1 MKRLE
6 GERSMDGVT
15 PVLIGAGQFTYRG
28 EPGASPSPLALLKIA
43 ADRAAADAGVGP
55 AGLAQIDAL
64 AVAGFTID
72 APASRRT
79 MIPHASNP
87 PASLAKALGA
97 TPGWSVYSHMGGN
110 TPQQL
115 INVLAERIAK
125 GETELGLAIGC
136 EFLGSAM
143 KRLTKGLGF
152 DDWQEDQDLDPPER
166 IGDPRS
172 GVSPME
178 ARHGLD
184 RPINIYPMFENALR
198 ARDGR
203 SIPEHQARL
212 GRLFAPFT
220 KVAAANPE
228 AWFAQERTAQELITV
243 SDRNRMIGFPYPK
256 LLNAIMEVDQSA
268 GVIVA
273 SERKAREL
281 GVPEDRWVY
290 LHGCADAAD
299 LWFPL
304 DRQNYHSSPA
314 MRLTG
319 QRALA
324 MADITLD
331 DVGFIDL
338 YSCFPVAVEIGA
350 QELGLALDDP
360 RGLTVTGG
368 LPYAGGPGNNYAM
381 HAIAVMMQKLRKTSG
396 AYGLVTANGWYLTK
410 QSTGI
415 YSTKRP
421 STPFEREDPAVLQRQ
436 IDELA
441 HPVVTETPQGAARI
455 ETYTVVHRR
464 EGPFMGIVIG
474 RDGDNRRFVSLTP
487 NDPATLASL
496 EAGEQVGRTGQVA
509 SGKDGHTNLFT
520 PD

>member
-1 MKRLE
+1 
-6 GERSMDGVT
+6 MDGVT
-15 PVLIGAGQFTYRG
+15 PVLIGVGQFTHRG
-28 EPGASPSPLALLKIA
+28 DPAASPSPTQLLKFA
-43 ADRAAADAGVGP
+43 AERAAADAGIGA
-55 AGLAQIDAL
+55 AGLAAIDSL

-72 APASRRT
+72 APGSTRT
-79 MIPHASNP
+79 MIPHSANP
-87 PASLAKALGA
+87 PASLAREVGA
-97 TPGWSVYSHMGGN
+97 SPSWAVYSHMGGN

-115 INVLAERIAK
+115 VNLIAERIAR
-125 GETELGLAIGC
+125 GETELALAVGA

-152 DDWQEDQDLDPPER
+152 DDWHEDQDLPEPQR
-166 IGDPRS
+166 VGDPRS
-172 GVSPME
+172 GVSPYE
-178 ARHGLD
+178 ARHGLN

-198 ARDGR
+198 ARDHR
-203 SIPEHQARL
+203 SIADHQARL

-220 KVAAANPE
+220 KVAASNPE
-228 AWFAQERTAQELITV
+228 AWFPVERTPDELITV
-243 SDRNRMIGFPYPK
+243 SDKNRMVGFPYPK

-268 GVIVA
+268 GVLIA
-273 SERKAREL
+273 SEAKAREL

-304 DRQNYHSSPA
+304 DRQNFHSSPA

-319 QRALA
+319 RRALE
-324 MADITLD
+324 MAGVGLGDIS
-331 DVGFIDL
+331 FIDL
-338 YSCFPVAVEIGA
+338 YSCFPVAVEVGA
-350 QELGLALDDP
+350 EELGLALDDP

-381 HAIAVMMQKLRKTSG
+381 HSIAVMAQKLRAKPG

-410 QSTGI
+410 QSTGV
-415 YSTKRP
+415 YSARRP
-421 STPFEREDPAVLQRQ
+421 DRPFERQDPAVLQRQ
-436 IDELA
+436 IDALP
-441 HPVVTETPQGAARI
+441 HPPVTETPQGAARI

-474 RDGDNRRFVSLTP
+474 RDADDRRFVAHTP
-487 NDPATLASL
+487 NDPETLAGL
-496 EAGEQVGRTGQVA
+496 EQGEQVGRTGRVA
-509 SGKDGHTNLFT
+509 AGPNDTNLFT

>member
-1 MKRLE
+1 MI
-6 GERSMDGVT
+6 DGRT
-15 PVLIGAGQFTYRG
+15 PILIGAGQFTYRG
-28 EPGASPSPLALLKIA
+28 DPGASPAPTALLKIA
-43 ADRAAADAGVGP
+43 AERAAADAGIGA
-55 AGLAQIDAL
+55 AGLAALDAV

-72 APASRRT
+72 APGSTRG
-79 MIPHASNP
+79 MIPHSINP
-87 PASLAKALGA
+87 PASLSAQIGA
-97 TPGWSVYSHMGGN
+97 HPRWAVYSHMGGN
-110 TPQQL
+110 TSQQL
-115 INVLAERIAK
+115 VNVLSERIAR
-125 GETELGLAIGC
+125 GETDLALAVGA

-152 DDWQEDQDLDPPER
+152 ADWHEDEDLPEPER
-166 IGDPRS
+166 IGDPRP
-172 GVSPME
+172 GVTAYE
-178 ARHGLD
+178 ARHGLN

-203 SIPEHQARL
+203 SVADHQARL

-220 KVAAANPE
+220 AVAARNPE
-228 AWFAQERTAQELITV
+228 AWFPIERTAEELVTV
-243 SDRNRMIGFPYPK
+243 SEKNRMVGFPYPK

-268 GVIVA
+268 GVILA
-273 SERKAREL
+273 SVDKAREL
-281 GVPEDRWVY
+281 GVPEEKWVY

-304 DRQNYHSSPA
+304 DRQDFHSSPA

-319 QRALA
+319 QHALE
-324 MADITLD
+324 MAGIGLSDID
-331 DVGFIDL
+331 YIDL

-350 QELGLALDDP
+350 EELGLSLDDP
-360 RGLTVTGG
+360 RGFTVTGG

-381 HAIAVMMQKLRKTSG
+381 HSIATMAAKLRAKPG

-415 YSTKRP
+415 YSA
-421 STPFEREDPAVLQRQ
+421 TPPKAPFTRQDPGVLQRQ
-436 IDELA
+436 IDALP
-441 HPVVTETPQGAARI
+441 HPPVTETPQGSAKI

-464 EGPFMGIVIG
+464 EGPLMGIVIG
-474 RDGDNRRFVSLTP
+474 RDADGRRFVATTP

-496 EAGEQVGRTGQVA
+496 EQGEQVGRTGQVA
-509 SGKDGHTNLFT
+509 QAPDGQTNLFS